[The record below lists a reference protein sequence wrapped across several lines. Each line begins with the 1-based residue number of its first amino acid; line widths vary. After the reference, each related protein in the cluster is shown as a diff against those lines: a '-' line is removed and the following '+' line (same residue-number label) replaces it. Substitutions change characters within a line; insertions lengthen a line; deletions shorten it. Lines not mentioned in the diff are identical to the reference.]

1 MARDDERRS
10 GRPDYERREE
20 ERAAWGCAILL
31 IFLAISPI
39 IWLIALISR
48 SELEETFRWPAGI
61 GIVVVTLLGLVVWRM
76 GREPGQPRLWK
87 KVSLPAGV
95 RREQERV
102 SRFWEGAPR
111 PDVVMNGRQ
120 LIRSHRVEVGGRSV
134 YGFVA
139 LDTDSGDE
147 DWFELCSL
155 RYALPDLDL
164 TGARTPEGVMLDAGP
179 GSVGASFVADMDSP
193 QLRGALAGTDM
204 KMQIRGRCLFVR
216 RGKARPVRY
225 IAHLM
230 EDAPR
235 IAAVADA
242 IGHDVYLR
250 WSPEARTALG
260 GGEPEW
266 EMWNPEARGIVQ
278 DPE

>member
-1 MARDDERRS
+1 MTHDGGRKS
-10 GRPDYERREE
+10 GQTDHERREAD
-20 ERAAWGCAILL
+20 RAAWGCGLL
-31 IFLAISPI
+31 LVFLAVSPI
-39 IWLIALISR
+39 IWLIALVSR

-61 GIVVVTLLGLVVWRM
+61 GIVVVTILGAVLWRM

-147 DWFELCSL
+147 DWFELCAL

-164 TGARTPEGVMLDAGP
+164 TGARTAEEVALNAGP
-179 GSVGASFVADMDSP
+179 GATGASFAADVDSP
-193 QLRGALAGTDM
+193 RLREALAGTDLQM
-204 KMQIRGRCLFVR
+204 RIRGRCLLVR
-216 RGKARPVRY
+216 HDKTRPIRY

-266 EMWNPEARGIVQ
+266 EMWNPEARGTVQ